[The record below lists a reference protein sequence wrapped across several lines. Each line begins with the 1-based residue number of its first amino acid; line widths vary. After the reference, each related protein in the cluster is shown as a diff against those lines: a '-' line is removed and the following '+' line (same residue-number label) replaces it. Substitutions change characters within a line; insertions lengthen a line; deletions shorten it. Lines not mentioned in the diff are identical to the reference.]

1 MQGKCQKTTKGD
13 AEPPK
18 VWELC
23 KFYLRNDLPCIKG
36 NNCLYLHKSFPCKL
50 FHTGRSCGAT
60 AESCKFSHE
69 PLNHMTRSAII
80 KVT

>member
-1 MQGKCQKTTKGD
+1 MQGECQKT
-13 AEPPK
+13 ANEPPK
-18 VWELC
+18 VLALC
-23 KFYLRNDLPCIKG
+23 KLYLRDWRNWCPNRDKCSH
-36 NNCLYLHKSFPCKL
+36 LHKEFPCKF

-69 PLNHMTRSAII
+69 PLNDLTRSLIL